1 MPEPVSSYTT
11 STPTDVKTRRVVEP
25 VQEAPAYS
33 ALHMLTVN
41 VWPALAVTPHTG
53 SLLVSVFVW
62 LAVKRRQDR
71 SDVGASVVMA
81 VGEAVGAV
89 GLAVGPAVGT
99 PASIV
104 GLADGNADG
113 SCDGR
118 AVVGLI
124 VGSGLG

>member
-1 MPEPVSSYTT
+1 MSSYTT

-62 LAVKRRQDR
+62 LALNSWQDR
-71 SDVGASVVMA
+71 ADVGAR
-81 VGEAVGAV
+81 VGIALGGAVGAV
-89 GLAVGPAVGT
+89 GLNVGSAVGT
-99 PASIV
+99 PAIIV
-104 GLADGNADG
+104 GLAEGRALG
-113 SCDGR
+113 SSDGR
-118 AVVGLI
+118 AVVGLM